1 MAKNISS
8 IIIFSSNKKTKFISQ
23 IIQEKIESEIVE
35 IKDLNKKS
43 GILGNIKNNYNALRS
58 NNTDIYPET
67 IDLNGYDLIIVGSPS
82 TFGGISPSIST
93 FIENNSF
100 KNKKVVIFT
109 TTNSR
114 QGYDV
119 LKHMKKKIEKNG
131 GIILNSFI
139 MRVNNKSENEIK
151 INTLKIIKELDLDL
165 YS

>member
-1 MAKNISS
+1 MSS

-93 FIENNSF
+93 FI
-100 KNKKVVIFT
+100 
-109 TTNSR
+109 
-114 QGYDV
+114 
-119 LKHMKKKIEKNG
+119 
-131 GIILNSFI
+131 
-139 MRVNNKSENEIK
+139 
-151 INTLKIIKELDLDL
+151 
-165 YS
+165 